1 LTEKATGP
9 DWVHQEM
16 KYLDL
21 GEKRLEKRL
30 LKILSDF
37 SQNPT
42 ASIPEFC
49 GDWAATKAAYD
60 FFANPTSGSERIIL
74 AQSRA
79 SRDRIKGQSR
89 ILILQDTTSFDFSHH
104 PQTQG
109 LGPLENGACEGFL
122 AHTSL
127 ATTPEGVPLGVLAQ
141 QTWVRDEQTTGKR
154 HQRHQRLIE
163 DKESYKW
170 LQALADSTRELP
182 DGTQA
187 MVVSDRESDIYD
199 YFVQPRAQQVDLLVR
214 ARHDRRLEQDSRLL
228 FLSVSSGPVRG
239 KVLVDVGPRPG
250 QKPRQAEC
258 QVYYQQVKLRP
269 PRRRS
274 ANHPKLAPVE
284 LSAILIKEM
293 HPPAGVEALEWFLLT
308 TVQITSFEQ
317 ACQFI
322 EYYACRWLI
331 ERFHF
336 VLKSGCAIEK
346 RQFEHGDNL
355 IRFLAVANV
364 IAWRLLWQTYL
375 SRVDSNLPC
384 TVVMTEPEWKALYS
398 FIHKT
403 ALLPQE
409 VPTLGQVTAWIAKL
423 GGFLGRKADGPPGV
437 QVLWQG
443 WRRLFDI
450 TQTWLI
456 FNTSSSTSLPYG

>member
-1 LTEKATGP
+1 MTEKAAVP

-16 KYLDL
+16 KYIDL

-74 AQSRA
+74 AQSQA
-79 SRDRIKGQSR
+79 TRDRIKGQAR

-104 PQTQG
+104 PQTEG
-109 LGPLENGACEGFL
+109 VGPLENAACQGFF
-122 AHTSL
+122 AHSSL
-127 ATTPEGVPLGVLAQ
+127 ATTPEGVPLGLLAQ

-163 DKESYKW
+163 DKESHKW
-170 LQALADSTRELP
+170 LQALSDSTRELP
-182 DGTQA
+182 AQTQA
-187 MVVSDRESDIYD
+187 IVVSDRESDIYD
-199 YFVQPRAQQVDLLVR
+199 YFVQPRAEQVELLVR

-228 FLSVSSGPVRG
+228 FLTVSSGPVRG
-239 KVLVDVGPRPG
+239 QVTVEVGARPG

-293 HPPAGVEALEWFLLT
+293 HPPAGVAALEWFLLT
-308 TVQITSFEQ
+308 TVPITSFEQ
-317 ACQFI
+317 SCQFI
-322 EYYACRWLI
+322 EYYACRWVI

-355 IRFLAVANV
+355 IRFLAVASV

-375 SRVDSNLPC
+375 SRVASDLPC
-384 TVVMTEPEWKALYS
+384 TVVMTEAEWKALYN

-403 ALLPQE
+403 ALLPEE

-423 GGFLGRKADGPPGV
+423 GGFLGRNADGPPGV

-456 FNTSSSTSLPYG
+456 FNTS

>member
-1 LTEKATGP
+1 MTEKTAVP
-9 DWVHQEM
+9 NWVQEEM
-16 KYLDL
+16 KYLEL

-30 LKILSDF
+30 LKIISDF

-49 GDWAATKAAYD
+49 GDWAATKAAYG
-60 FFANPTSGSERIIL
+60 FFKNPTRQTEQIVL

-79 SRDRIKGQSR
+79 TCDRIKGLAR

-104 PQTQG
+104 PETEG
-109 LGPLENGACEGFL
+109 LGPLENVVCQGFF
-122 AHTSL
+122 AHSSL
-127 ATTPEGVPLGVLAQ
+127 ATTTEGVPLGLLAQ

-154 HQRHQRLIE
+154 HERHQRLIE
-163 DKESYKW
+163 DKESHKW
-170 LQALADSTRELP
+170 LQALTESTRQLP
-182 DGTQA
+182 ADTQA
-187 MVVSDRESDIYD
+187 IVVSDRESDIYE
-199 YFVQPRAQQVDLLVR
+199 YFVQPRAEQVELLVR
-214 ARHDRRLEQDSRLL
+214 ARHDRRLEQDSRRL
-228 FLSVSSGPVRG
+228 FLTVSSGPVRG
-239 KVLVDVGPRPG
+239 KVTVDVGARPG

-258 QVYYQQVKLRP
+258 QVYYQPVKLRP
-269 PRRRS
+269 PRPRT
-274 ANHPKLAPVE
+274 AQHPKLAPVV

-308 TVQITSFEQ
+308 TVEITSFEQ

-336 VLKSGCAIEK
+336 VLKSGCQIEK
-346 RQFEHGDNL
+346 RQFEHGNRL

-375 SRVDSNLPC
+375 SRVDSYLPC
-384 TVVMTEPEWKALYS
+384 TVVLTEAEWKALYS

-423 GGFLGRKADGPPGV
+423 GGFLGRNADGPPGV
-437 QVLWQG
+437 KVLWRG

-456 FNTSSSTSLPYG
+456 FNTS

>member
-1 LTEKATGP
+1 LTEKTAVP
-9 DWVHQEM
+9 DWVQEEM
-16 KYLDL
+16 KYIEF

-30 LKILSDF
+30 LKIISDF

-49 GDWAATKAAYD
+49 GDWAATKAAYA
-60 FFANPTSGSERIIL
+60 FFKNPTSGTEPIVL

-79 SRDRIKGQSR
+79 TCARVKGLAR
-89 ILILQDTTSFDFSHH
+89 ILILQDSTSFDFSHH
-104 PQTQG
+104 PETEG
-109 LGPLENGACEGFL
+109 LGPLDNVVCQGFF
-122 AHTSL
+122 AHSSL
-127 ATTPEGVPLGVLAQ
+127 ATTTEGVPLGLLAQ
-141 QTWVRDEQTTGKR
+141 QTWARDEQTTGKR
-154 HQRHQRLIE
+154 HERHQRQIE

-170 LQALADSTRELP
+170 LQALTDSTRQLP
-182 DGTQA
+182 TETQA
-187 MVVSDRESDIYD
+187 IVVSDRESDIYD
-199 YFVQPRAQQVDLLVR
+199 YLVQPRAEQVELLVR
-214 ARHDRRLEQDSRLL
+214 VRHDWRLEQESRLL
-228 FLSVSSGPVRG
+228 FLTVSSGPVRG
-239 KVLVDVGPRPG
+239 KVTVDVGARPG

-258 QVYYQQVKLRP
+258 QVYYQRVKLRP
-269 PRRRS
+269 PRRRT
-274 ANHPKLAPVE
+274 AQHPQLPPVV
-284 LSAILIKEM
+284 LWAILIQEM
-293 HPPAGVEALEWFLLT
+293 HPPAGVEALQWLLLS
-308 TVQITSFEQ
+308 TVELTSFAQ
-317 ACQFI
+317 ASQFI
-322 EYYACRWLI
+322 EYYACRWII

-336 VLKSGCAIEK
+336 VLKSGCQIEK
-346 RQFEHGDNL
+346 RQFEHGNRL

-375 SRVDSNLPC
+375 SRVDGDLPC
-384 TVVMTEPEWKALYS
+384 TVIMTEAEWKALYN

-403 ALLPQE
+403 ALLPEE

-456 FNTSSSTSLPYG
+456 FNTS